1 MAQII
6 SGHNKKMT
14 GSSTHME
21 TKGCNC
27 RSQPCPLEGKC
38 KITNLVYRS
47 TVEAAGTTKQY
58 IGLKYPQGEVHWTQG
73 LLHPPQASAQYDS
86 LKPHLGAEG

>member
-1 MAQII
+1 
-6 SGHNKKMT
+6 
-14 GSSTHME
+14 ME

-38 KITNLVYRS
+38 KTTNLVYRS

-58 IGLKYPQGEVHWTQG
+58 FGLTSNTFKERFSG
-73 LLHPPQASAQYDS
+73 LLHKLA
-86 LKPHLGAEG
+86 H